1 MVSSRTTSKFI
12 IFAPVVVLLLGAAFR
27 FHALAQDVRFHPDEA
42 LFSTFA
48 RSAAVNGDW
57 LLHGPLDKTPLTVYA
72 SALSMTFFGVHTLP
86 NGVLDLDMRV
96 GEFAARLPGT
106 FASILLVAVM
116 YRLARDLY
124 PSRGVGTQ
132 HVVSVLTMLLMATS
146 PLAIAFS
153 ATVFTDGLMLL
164 FVVLALAM
172 SARGRWGFSG
182 IFLALGFASK
192 QQALYYVPLILAV
205 GWAVD
210 NGRRRGAARCAPTS
224 VLRKLFRFLL
234 PTIIAVALLL
244 LWDMLRAQP
253 GGIWGLAAANNNP
266 GRLIRSNEILPRLL
280 IWAGDAQTLAGP
292 GWLTAALAL
301 LGTAS
306 LGWRIIHEPQCRAT
320 AVDLVL
326 ATYLLAYG
334 LAHWL
339 VAFNTYDRYLLPVL
353 PVVLLL
359 MARGVEWMKDLT
371 QRRKEAKTQRVLFL
385 LRPLVFSSLA
395 LSLVALGS
403 AALDASEG
411 RIHVGGDLGEHT
423 GIDALANYLNSRA
436 LGAIVYDHWLG
447 WELGYY
453 MGQWSD
459 KRRVYYPTPD
469 ALAADALLQPDPA
482 PRYFPA
488 PADQPVSPWLEA
500 LDIAGFT
507 VRMVYETSQ
516 FVVYELMPPRRQ

>member
-1 MVSSRTTSKFI
+1 MLF
-12 IFAPVVVLLLGAAFR
+12 LGIGFR
-27 FHALAQDVRFHPDEA
+27 FHALAQDIRFHPDEA

-57 LLHGPLDKTPLTVYA
+57 LLHGPLDKTPLTIYA

-86 NGVLDLDMRV
+86 NGVLDLDSHM
-96 GEFAARLPGT
+96 GEFAARLPGA

-116 YRLARDLY
+116 YRLPRDIYPAR
-124 PSRGVGTQ
+124 GIGTR
-132 HVVSVLTMLLMATS
+132 HVVSVVTMGLMATS

-164 FVVLALAM
+164 FLALSLLM
-172 SARGRWGFSG
+172 IARGRWGLSG

-192 QQALYYVPLILAV
+192 QQALYYAPLIEAL

-210 NGRRRGAARCAPTS
+210 SSKRRGASRSAPTNA
-224 VLRKLFRFLL
+224 LRKISVFAL
-234 PTIIAVALLL
+234 PTLVTLALLL
-244 LWDMLRAQP
+244 VWDGLRAQS

-266 GRLIRSNEILPRLL
+266 GRFIRSNEILPRLL
-280 IWAGDAQTLAGP
+280 LWAGDVQTLAGP
-292 GWLTAALAL
+292 GWLTALLAL

-306 LGWRIIHEPQCRAT
+306 LLWRLIGEPRCRAT
-320 AVDLVL
+320 LVDMIL
-326 ATYLLAYG
+326 ATYLLIYG
-334 LAHWL
+334 WAHWL

-353 PVVLLL
+353 PIVLLL
-359 MARGVEWMKDLT
+359 MARGVGWMKDLT
-371 QRRKEAKTQRVLFL
+371 QRRKDAKTQRMFL
-385 LRPLVFSSLA
+385 LTRPFVLCISV
-395 LSLVALGS
+395 LSIVALAS

-411 RIHVGGDLGEHT
+411 RIHVGGDLGEHS

-453 MGQWSD
+453 MGSWSD
-459 KRRVYYPTPD
+459 KRRVYYPTPE

-488 PADQPVSPWLEA
+488 PADQPITPWLEA
-500 LDIAGFT
+500 LDKAGFAVKLAYDT
-507 VRMVYETSQ
+507 PQ
-516 FVVYELMPPRRQ
+516 FVVYELMPP